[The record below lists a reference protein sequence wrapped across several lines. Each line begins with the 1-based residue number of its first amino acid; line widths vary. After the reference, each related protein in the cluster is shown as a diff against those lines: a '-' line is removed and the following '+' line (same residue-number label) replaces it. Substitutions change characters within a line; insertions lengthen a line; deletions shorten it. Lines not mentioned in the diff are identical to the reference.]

1 MDVARM
7 RCGDMETSA
16 ISPASNLSASDA
28 STPKVTV
35 VIAAYNAERF
45 IRQTLDSVFAQTLRE
60 VELIVVD
67 DGSTGGTPAVLRAID
82 DRRLSVLRQ
91 ANGGGSGARTPG
103 LGLRRPP

>member
-35 VIAAYNAERF
+35 VIAAYNAER
-45 IRQTLDSVFAQTLRE
+45 RGRSHK
-60 VELIVVD
+60 
-67 DGSTGGTPAVLRAID
+67 S
-82 DRRLSVLRQ
+82 
-91 ANGGGSGARTPG
+91 
-103 LGLRRPP
+103 